1 MKTKAILGILLI
13 ASVFV
18 GCDKI
23 EGPYAKGGGANDT
36 TNTGYFRK
44 VLVEDYTGHRCGNCP
59 EAADAL
65 KQLESQYGEKIVAMG
80 VHAGFFA
87 EPLSSGLF
95 AYDFRTPSGTELDQF
110 YGNSN
115 AGLPNGL
122 INRKYYDSNPIV
134 NFTAWSSKV
143 YEFIDTPAD
152 AWITI
157 EPAYNSASRAIS
169 IDVNTKILLDI
180 PDSLQL
186 VIYLTEDSIVKPQ
199 ADYSLPEPAQY
210 ITDYVHRHVFR
221 GSANGTWGSPLSV
234 GSSFNAG
241 QEFDSQFNYTLPS
254 EWVAEN
260 MHLVAVLFKASNK
273 EVIQAEEIHLIE

>member
-1 MKTKAILGILLI
+1 
-13 ASVFV
+13 
-18 GCDKI
+18 
-23 EGPYAKGGGANDT
+23 
-36 TNTGYFRK
+36 
-44 VLVEDYTGHRCGNCP
+44 
-59 EAADAL
+59 
-65 KQLESQYGEKIVAMG
+65 
-80 VHAGFFA
+80 
-87 EPLSSGLF
+87 
-95 AYDFRTPSGTELDQF
+95 
-110 YGNSN
+110 
-115 AGLPNGL
+115 
-122 INRKYYDSNPIV
+122 
-134 NFTAWSSKV
+134 V

-260 MHLVAVLFKASNK
+260 MHLVAVLFKASSK